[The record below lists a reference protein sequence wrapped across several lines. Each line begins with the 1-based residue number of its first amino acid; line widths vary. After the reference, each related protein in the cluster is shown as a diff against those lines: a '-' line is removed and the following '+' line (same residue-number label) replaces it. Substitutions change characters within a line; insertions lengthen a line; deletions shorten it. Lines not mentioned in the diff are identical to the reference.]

1 MGKIRSGFTIVELL
15 VVIVVIAIL
24 ASVSVIAY
32 NGIQRRA
39 QTAAYASAA
48 DQTEKQLQ
56 LAAVENKVQMLALL
70 NQTDGGVAG
79 TGTTCVG
86 TVADFPAGDGFQE
99 GECLV
104 VEGNGE
110 RVAVKADP
118 DLANFFVT
126 QFGRFGANTL
136 QTLRIGPWKQ
146 RGIVVQSFGQNAYI
160 TWLAPDSNTCGR
172 GYENASLHNPESA
185 EQIAQLKVAF
195 ENLLSVLDGTMSQE
209 AFLSQYGELTG
220 ITAEGLAEALVDP
233 AKVRESIRLSIL
245 MITDIESGTTQCAHV
260 VVL

>member
-118 DLANFFVT
+118 DLANF
-126 QFGRFGANTL
+126 L